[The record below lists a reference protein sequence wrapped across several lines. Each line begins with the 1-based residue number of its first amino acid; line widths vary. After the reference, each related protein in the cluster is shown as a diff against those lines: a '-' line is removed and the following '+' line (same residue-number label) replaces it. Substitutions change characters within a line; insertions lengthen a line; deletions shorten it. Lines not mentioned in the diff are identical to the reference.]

1 MDTLIA
7 DIKRNSLDDG
17 PGIRTLVFFKGC
29 PLDCV
34 WCQNPET
41 KSPRQEIVY
50 RAEKCL
56 GCGECRK
63 ACKEGA
69 IDLSSGGYPVDKSRC
84 TVCGAC
90 VKACPEEAL
99 EFAGRVYDE
108 EELTKLLTKD
118 AVFYRNTGG
127 GVTLSGGE
135 PGMHPAY
142 LRRLLPLL
150 KERGINVCME
160 TCGQYDR
167 QSFEEYILQFLD
179 LVYFD
184 LKLFDAGEHER
195 FCGIG
200 NRAILA
206 NFEALL
212 ADESVDI
219 LPRIPLVPGVTAT
232 DENLSAIRDYLS
244 GLSIHKVELLPY
256 NPLWLSKLDALGVKS
271 GYERRTWMD
280 AGEKG
285 HVRNIFDGF
294 EINAF

>member
-1 MDTLIA
+1 MNTLIA

-29 PLDCV
+29 PLNCV

-41 KSPRQEIVY
+41 KTPAQEIIY
-50 RAEKCL
+50 KQEKCQ

-63 ACKEGA
+63 ACKENA
-69 IDLSSGGYPVDKSRC
+69 LNFTAGGYPFDRSRC
-84 TVCGAC
+84 TMCGAC
-90 VKACPEEAL
+90 VRACPEEAL
-99 EFAGRVYDE
+99 AFAGRTYKE
-108 EELTKLLTKD
+108 EELVNILAKD

-150 KERGINVCME
+150 KEQGINICME

-167 QSFEEYILQFLD
+167 HSFEESILPFLD
-179 LVYFD
+179 IVYFD
-184 LKLFDAGEHER
+184 LKLFDASEHAR

-200 NRAILA
+200 NKAILA

-212 ADESVDI
+212 AEKKVEL
-219 LPRIPLVPGVTAT
+219 LPRIPLVPGITTT
-232 DENLSAIRDYLS
+232 DENLTALRDYLS
-244 GLSIHKVELLPY
+244 GLSLNKVELLPY
-256 NPLWLSKLDALGVKS
+256 NPLWLSKLDALGLKPEY
-271 GYERRTWMD
+271 GRRTWMD
-280 AGEKG
+280 PGEKG
-285 HVRNIFDGF
+285 HVKEIFKGF
-294 EINAF
+294 EINVF

>member
-1 MDTLIA
+1 VDTLIA

-63 ACKEGA
+63 ACKEDA
-69 IDLSSGGYPVDKSRC
+69 IDFSAGGYPVDKSRC

-99 EFAGRVYDE
+99 AFAGRVYDE
-108 EELTKLLTKD
+108 EELTRLLAKD
-118 AVFYRNTGG
+118 TVFYRNTGG

-135 PGMHPAY
+135 PGMHFSY
-142 LRRLLPLL
+142 LGRLLPLL
-150 KERGINVCME
+150 KECGINVCME

-167 QSFEEYILQFLD
+167 QSFEEYILPFLD
-179 LVYFD
+179 LIYFD
-184 LKLFDAGEHER
+184 LKLFDATEHAR

-212 ADESVDI
+212 ADERVEI

-232 DENLSAIRDYLS
+232 DENLKELRDYLS
-244 GLSIHKVELLPY
+244 SLFIHKVELLPY
-256 NPLWLSKLDALGVKS
+256 NPLWLSKLTALGVKS

-280 AGEKG
+280 AAEKE
-285 HVRNIFDGF
+285 HVKGIFQGF